1 MVTGCGSCK
10 GAGMTP
16 VFQNSSTRSLFL
28 ADILMS
34 VALGLVV
41 ADALDRWLRGMSF
54 VGWFVLMLLMGF
66 AVVTVSMTV
75 WKRLT

>member
-1 MVTGCGSCK
+1 
-10 GAGMTP
+10 MTP

-28 ADILMS
+28 ADILLS

-41 ADALDRWLRGMSF
+41 ADTVDRWLRGVSF

-66 AVVTVSMTV
+66 AVATVSMTV
-75 WKRLT
+75 WKRIT